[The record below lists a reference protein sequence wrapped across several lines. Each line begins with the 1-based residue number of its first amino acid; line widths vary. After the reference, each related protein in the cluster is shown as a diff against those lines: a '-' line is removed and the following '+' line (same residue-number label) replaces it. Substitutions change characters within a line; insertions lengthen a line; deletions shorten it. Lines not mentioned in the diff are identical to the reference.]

1 MSVLGVQPKR
11 SRGNGITACKIRGRG
26 ASSDKKAKQIWKNN
40 HFMRPKWMEFVK
52 KKMYAHR
59 ASMVD
64 RVDNDRRIF
73 KFRLRE
79 IKRIRFIFHWSTC
92 FLSFCGEWTSV
103 SLRMDVAWTSH
114 GRRYSFLYHILEI
127 LTIFESSIV
136 NSRQI
141 NCR

>member
-79 IKRIRFIFHWSTC
+79 IKRLRFIFHWSTC

-103 SLRMDVAWTSH
+103 LSISVHTGIRV
-114 GRRYSFLYHILEI
+114 SFEI

-136 NSRQI
+136 NPRQI